1 VPFSLVGIAPVA
13 SAAKPSAAKLLA
25 QLTFVSNQVN
35 AGISPTFKYATTGT
49 PAGSKLYLQR
59 QFGLDHVWTTVE
71 QLNGLD
77 GTATTVGVPQGRY
90 HYRLAVYASS
100 RFVTTSSVA
109 LLYSYGPVSLTSL
122 CRAPN
127 VKLQQGNCNSG
138 TVQVGSHVF
147 GYEMIGNYYGIKYP
161 TYNNFLTFPANRCR
175 TLSLTFTLGNSKSPG
190 EVAYV
195 QILQTTLNPQHS
207 SVAQGSP
214 GTLVA
219 QLDRGPWYLQNS
231 SATYG
236 QSIYYDGFASCW
248 SADGE

>member
-1 VPFSLVGIAPVA
+1 MAPVA

-25 QLTFVSNQVN
+25 QLAFVSNQVN
-35 AGISPTFKYATTGT
+35 AGTSPTFKYATVGT

-59 QFGLDHVWTTVE
+59 QFGLNHVWTTVV
-71 QLNGLD
+71 QLNGLE
-77 GTATTVGVPQGRY
+77 GTGTTVGVPQGRY
-90 HYRLAVYASS
+90 HYRVAVYANG
-100 RFVTTSSVA
+100 RFVTTSSVE
-109 LLYSYGPVSLTSL
+109 LLYSYSSVSLTTL

-127 VKLQQGNCNSG
+127 VKLQQGGCNSG

-147 GYEMIGNYYGIKYP
+147 SYEMIGNYNGIKYP
-161 TYNNFLTFPANRCR
+161 TYNNFFTFPANRCR

-190 EVAYV
+190 EIAYV
-195 QILQTTLNPQHS
+195 QILQTTLNSEHS
-207 SVAQGSP
+207 SVAQGSL

-231 SATYG
+231 STTYG
-236 QSIYYDGFASCW
+236 QLIYYDGFASCW